1 MSIKLVAL
9 DMDGTLL
16 GADHIHVPPR
26 NVDALRRASAQ
37 GVKVVIASGRNA
49 ELIKEAAAEI
59 GVVDYA
65 VCANGAGV
73 IDWKTGDW
81 LNHIG
86 LPAPQWQ
93 NMLDILHAHGLSA
106 ETYADGGAYVTP
118 LDLRGA
124 AGLGFS
130 QDFIDSYAKT
140 VHVVDD
146 VEAAVA
152 GMTVEKIHIFYVPPE
167 KKEELVEELS
177 ATGPVVLANAE
188 PTNLEMTAPGADKGT
203 ALSRL
208 CAHLGIEAADVMAF
222 GDGDNDLGMLA
233 WAGWS
238 FAMEN
243 GSPNTKAVAKYRAGR
258 NDESGVGRAMEE
270 YLLK

>member
-1 MSIKLVAL
+1 MHIKLVAL

-26 NVDALRRASAQ
+26 NIAALRAASAL
-37 GVKVVIASGRNA
+37 GVKIVIASGRNA
-49 ELIKEAAAEI
+49 DLIKAAAAEI

-73 IDWKTGDW
+73 IDWRTGEW
-81 LNHIG
+81 LEHIG
-86 LPAPQWQ
+86 LPSPQWEI
-93 NMLDILHAHGLSA
+93 MLDILHANGLSV
-106 ETYADGGAYVTP
+106 ETYADGGAYVTMA
-118 LDLRGA
+118 DLEGA

-130 QDFIDSYAKT
+130 QDFVEGYVKT
-140 VHVVDD
+140 VNVVDD
-146 VEAAVA
+146 VAAAVA
-152 GMTVEKIHIFYVPPE
+152 GMTVEKLHIFYVPPE
-167 KKEELVEELS
+167 KKDALLKELS
-177 ATGPVVLANAE
+177 ATGPVVIANAE
-188 PTNLEMTAPGADKGT
+188 PTNLELTAPGADKGG

-208 CAHLGIEAADVMAF
+208 CGVLGIEPESVMAF

-243 GSPNTKAVAKYRAGR
+243 GSPNAKKAAKYRAAL
-258 NDESGVGRAMEE
+258 NHEDGVGKAIEE